1 MSNFEFS
8 FTINQENASFSQ
20 ENSFSVKDTLTSLKE
35 KLDYKSEGFSESN
48 KETYAYYYLI
58 DLIGRIPS
66 LKFRNEREFYKEL
79 DFIVQEFPVVNN
91 GKIYSGDYYQYLIS
105 FQNYVR
111 KEFGLLPK
119 NRIFWKR
126 FWLLLI
132 ILFLLLSTLTASP
145 FFGSILALI
154 ISPIWAQTSEYNKR
168 LDGIVLGLRNFP
180 PSK

>member
-35 KLDYKSEGFSESN
+35 KLDYKSENFSESDKN
-48 KETYAYYYLI
+48 LYDYYYLI
-58 DLIGRIPS
+58 DLIERVSS
-66 LKFRNEREFYKEL
+66 LKLRNEREFYREL
-79 DFIVQEFPVVNN
+79 AFIIQEFPVKNN
-91 GKIYSGDYYQYLIS
+91 GKIYRGNYYRHLID
-105 FQNYVR
+105 FKDYVR
-111 KEFGLLPK
+111 KEFGLLLK
-119 NRIFWKR
+119 NSIFWKR
-126 FWLLLI
+126 FWFLLI
-132 ILFLLLSTLTASP
+132 ILFLLLSILTASP